1 MLKSQLIH
9 APILNALARAGH
21 GSKVLITDGNY
32 PASTTLGPNA
42 RHVALNLAPGV
53 VNATQVLESLLTV
66 IPVEAA
72 CVMQY
77 LREGP
82 YALTEDPPIWDA
94 FRTLLAAYSPTLEL
108 EEVERFAF
116 YEAAAEPD
124 VCLTIQT
131 ADQRIYANLMLTI
144 GVVMPEGAN
153 GMKSEK

>member
-1 MLKSQLIH
+1 MLNGSLIH
-9 APILNALARAGH
+9 APILEALGRAGH

-42 RHVALNLAPGV
+42 RHVPLNLAPDV
-53 VNATQVLESLLTV
+53 VNATQVLDALVTA

-72 CVMQY
+72 HVMQY

-82 YALTEDPPIWDA
+82 YALAEDPPAWNA
-94 FRTLLAAYSPTLEL
+94 FRKILAASNPAVAL
-108 EEVERFAF
+108 EEIERFAF
-116 YEAAAEPD
+116 YEAAAQSD

-144 GVVMPEGAN
+144 GVVMPKA
-153 GMKSEK
+153 